1 MNEDNNNSASLTLG
15 QHLEPEELL
24 LYVLEMLTPYERR
37 VMDEHMDSR
46 SGCARCRESLA
57 EVRHDLGD
65 FAVASVESAA
75 LANPPASSRERLLT
89 RIALEAGASGL
100 DQSRPAV
107 AQASVVS
114 PTRPAMGLVPGLVP
128 AGKAVGAPAARAR
141 WAGWAGWGVAA
152 ALAIAATHFY
162 QDREAI
168 RASLAAQTAQIAQ
181 LSADRAQAREV
192 VAALTDLS
200 AQRATLTLTKAAAPP
215 QPSGRATYLAKRGTL
230 IFLASHLDPLPAG
243 KTYELWVIPASGAAP
258 VPAGTFRPDA
268 RGNANVVTA
277 KLDGVG
283 AAKVFGITI
292 EPSGGSSTPTMP
304 IVLAGS

>member
-1 MNEDNNNSASLTLG
+1 
-15 QHLEPEELL
+15 
-24 LYVLEMLTPYERR
+24 
-37 VMDEHMDSR
+37 
-46 SGCARCRESLA
+46 
-57 EVRHDLGD
+57 
-65 FAVASVESAA
+65 
-75 LANPPASSRERLLT
+75 
-89 RIALEAGASGL
+89 
-100 DQSRPAV
+100 
-107 AQASVVS
+107 
-114 PTRPAMGLVPGLVP
+114 MGLV
-128 AGKAVGAPAARAR
+128 AGGKPVEPAASRGPAR
-141 WAGWAGWGVAA
+141 LGWAGWVGWGVAA
-152 ALAIAATHFY
+152 ALAIVATHFY

-168 RASLAAQTAQIAQ
+168 RASLSAQAGQIAQ

-215 QPSGRATYLAKRGTL
+215 QPSGRATYLANRGTL

-283 AAKVFGITI
+283 AAKAFGITI